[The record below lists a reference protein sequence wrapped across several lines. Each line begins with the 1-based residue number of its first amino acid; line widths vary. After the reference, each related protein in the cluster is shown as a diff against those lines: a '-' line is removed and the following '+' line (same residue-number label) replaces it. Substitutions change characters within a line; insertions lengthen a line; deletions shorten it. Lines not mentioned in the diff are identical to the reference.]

1 MISKT
6 KVEFMVDNVRL
17 RDALSANTEYANTN
31 DKGQLEIVVN
41 ADDPSLRT
49 WMLHPPATSVGL
61 LKDCHSISIV
71 YLREDG
77 MVALRETY
85 SVQYIDGHTTG
96 KQGVNEL
103 QLVLLF
109 AVYGKMYSGL

>member
-1 MISKT
+1 MISET

-41 ADDPSLRT
+41 VDDPTLRT
-49 WMLHPPATSVGL
+49 WMLHPPATSAGL

-71 YLREDG
+71 FLRADG
-77 MVALRETY
+77 AVALRETY

-96 KQGVNEL
+96 KQSADEL
-103 QLVLLF
+103 YLVLLF
-109 AVYGKMYSGL
+109 AVYQKMYSGA